1 MDNDAQAALWD
12 EFAAALDLKPEFQ
25 PYQLDWD
32 KLDRVQYFID
42 PELGSL
48 MFSER
53 IRDRVLGLKNA
64 QR

>member
-12 EFAAALDLKPEFQ
+12 EFAAVLDITPEFQ

-42 PELGSL
+42 QELGSL

-53 IRDRVLGLKNA
+53 LRDRVLELKNA
-64 QR
+64 QG